1 MVSEARNLASIA
13 HRYCPVDPGRVNW
26 ILRGNSSIENHN
38 RETCMGFARLVLPLR
53 MDLITKAD
61 SFGPNSWQPLLQPP
75 TAPVSLMEA

>member
-1 MVSEARNLASIA
+1 
-13 HRYCPVDPGRVNW
+13 
-26 ILRGNSSIENHN
+26 
-38 RETCMGFARLVLPLR
+38 MGFARLVLPLR